1 MYFDIAKEKTQNL
14 IKNGE
19 AIICAIETSCDETS
33 VAIIKNG
40 REILSNAIY
49 TQIPI
54 HQKYGGVVP
63 EIASRS
69 HTDALIPTLK
79 QALED
84 AKMTLSDIDAIAV
97 TQGPGL
103 IGALLTGVNFAK
115 GLAFALEKPLIPVH
129 HIHGHIS
136 ANFIAHEDLTPPF
149 IALAASGGH
158 SHVLRA
164 DDYCDFTLLGSTR
177 DDAAGEA
184 FDKVARI
191 LSLPYP
197 GGIHIDA
204 LAKEG
209 NPDAFKFSSVLDKE
223 DNYDFSFSGV
233 KTAVINLVHN
243 LEQKGQEIPKADI
256 AASFQA
262 FVVRMLVH
270 KALLA
275 CKNANIN
282 KLVLAGGVASNSLLR
297 ASLEALCAE
306 NNVSLFVPP
315 ARLCTDN
322 AAMIGAAAY
331 FSLMKGKICNI
342 DVNAFATGALDEFM
356 NEKGE

>member
-14 IKNGE
+14 IKSGN

-33 VAIIKNG
+33 VAIVKNG
-40 REILSNAIY
+40 REILSNAVF

-69 HTDALIPTLK
+69 HLDALNPTLN
-79 QALED
+79 QALDE
-84 AKMTLSDIDAIAV
+84 ASLTLDQIDTIAV

-115 GLAFALEKPLIPVH
+115 GLAFATKKPLVPVH

-136 ANFIAHEDLTPPF
+136 ANFIAHKDLTPPF

-191 LSLPYP
+191 LGLPYP
-197 GGIHIDA
+197 GGIHVDA
-204 LAKEG
+204 LAREG
-209 NPDAFKFSSVLDKE
+209 NPDAYKFSSVLEKE
-223 DNYDFSFSGV
+223 DNYDFSFSGI
-233 KTAVINLVHN
+233 KTAVINLVHK
-243 LEQKGQEIPKADI
+243 LEQKGEEIPKADI

-262 FVVRMLVH
+262 NVVRMLVH

-275 CKNANIN
+275 CEKANIN

-306 NNVSLFVPP
+306 KDVTLFVPP
-315 ARLCTDN
+315 ASLCTDN

-331 FSLMKGKICNI
+331 FSLMKGKICDV
-342 DVNAFATGALDEFM
+342 DVNAFATGALDEFY
-356 NEKGE
+356 E